1 MRKKRRPADALPGK
15 LSLVHGSGAMKHHH
29 TIYGLMAEFATPEQL
44 LEAAHQTHDAG
55 YRRIDAF
62 APFPI
67 EGLAHAVGFGHSR
80 LPLVVLLG
88 GIVGGCSGFGLQY
101 YAAAISYPINVG
113 GRPLNSWPAFIPV
126 TFELTVLFAALAAV
140 FGMLAMNGLPT
151 PYHPVFNVP
160 RFALASRD
168 RFFLCIKARDPMFDQ
183 EITKRF
189 LETLHPREVVEIEP

>member
-1 MRKKRRPADALPGK
+1 
-15 LSLVHGSGAMKHHH
+15 MKQRE
-29 TIYGLMAEFATPEQL
+29 TIYGLMAEFATPEEL
-44 LEAAHQTHDAG
+44 LEAAHRTHEAG

-67 EGLAHAVGFGHSR
+67 EGLAHAVGFKGSR
-80 LPLVVLLG
+80 LPLVVLLAGIMG
-88 GIVGGCSGFGLQY
+88 GISGFSLQY
-101 YAAAISYPINVG
+101 YAAVIGYPLNVG

-126 TFELTVLFAALAAV
+126 TFELTILFAAGAAV

-168 RFFLCIKARDPMFDQ
+168 RFFLCIKARDPMFDL
-183 EITKRF
+183 EITKNF
-189 LETLHPREVVEIEP
+189 MQTLHPREVTEIEP

>member
-1 MRKKRRPADALPGK
+1 VKQRE
-15 LSLVHGSGAMKHHH
+15 

-44 LEAAHQTHDAG
+44 LEAAHRTHDAG

-67 EGLAHAVGFGHSR
+67 EGLAHAVGFKGTR
-80 LPLVVLLG
+80 LPLVVLIAGIMG
-88 GIVGGCSGFGLQY
+88 GISGFSLQY
-101 YAAAISYPINVG
+101 YAAVIGY
-113 GRPLNSWPAFIPV
+113 PLNSWPAFIPV
-126 TFELTVLFAALAAV
+126 TFELTILFAAASAV

-168 RFFLCIKARDPMFDQ
+168 RFFLCIKARDPMFDV
-183 EITKRF
+183 EITKNF
-189 LETLHPREVVEIEP
+189 MLTLHPREVTEIEP

>member
-1 MRKKRRPADALPGK
+1 
-15 LSLVHGSGAMKHHH
+15 MKQRE

-44 LEAAHQTHDAG
+44 LEAAHRTHDAG

-67 EGLAHAVGFGHSR
+67 EGLAHAVGFKGTR
-80 LPLVVLLG
+80 LPLVVLLAGILG
-88 GIVGGCSGFGLQY
+88 GISGFYLQY
-101 YAAAISYPINVG
+101 YAAVIGYPLNVG

-126 TFELTVLFAALAAV
+126 TFEVIILFASFAAV

-168 RFFLCIKARDPMFDQ
+168 RFFLCIKARDPMFDL
-183 EITKRF
+183 EITKNF
-189 LETLHPREVVEIEP
+189 MQTLHPREVTEIEP